1 MDISSSRRVEKVRL
15 DEQSDSLGFLLRLAQ
30 LRAFE
35 DFFSDRG
42 PRGLKPGEF
51 SVLWVI
57 ARNPGIR
64 QSVLGQRLMI
74 KRAHMTKLIRALEDL
89 GLVSR
94 RTPEADRRAVELT
107 LTASGRRMVE
117 TSSTQFF
124 SYEDTTGDPLSDGE
138 RAQLISLLQKYVG
151 LGEDGR
157 DEDR

>member
-1 MDISSSRRVEKVRL
+1 MDAPVRHL
-15 DEQSDSLGFLLRLAQ
+15 DQVKLGALAGSVGFLLRLAQ

-35 DFFSDRG
+35 DFFSDNG

-74 KRAHMTKLIRALEDL
+74 KRAHMTKLIRAMEDQ

-94 RTPEADRRAVELT
+94 RIPDTDRRAVELT
-107 LTASGRRMVE
+107 LTPSGESEVAKASAL
-117 TSSTQFF
+117 FF
-124 SYEDTTGDPLSDGE
+124 DYEQRTGAPLDDRE
-138 RAQLISLLQKYVG
+138 QAALLALLKKYVG
-151 LGEDGR
+151 LRE
-157 DEDR
+157 EQE